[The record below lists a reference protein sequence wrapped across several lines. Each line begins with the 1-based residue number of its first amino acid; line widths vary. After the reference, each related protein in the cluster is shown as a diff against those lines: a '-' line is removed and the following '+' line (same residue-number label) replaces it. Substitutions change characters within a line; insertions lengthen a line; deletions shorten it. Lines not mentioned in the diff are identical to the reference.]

1 MLPGVGSGSGSA
13 AVLSPASVPVLPAP
27 IRLRV
32 TLGKEERLSLILA
45 NPSRLRSRL
54 RESSDSSLAAIVRT
68 IPGAPHLPFG
78 RSLINFH
85 QGPKPA
91 VMDADPKATARLLGL
106 LYEGLMSPE
115 GCAWSP
121 FLAELCRQL
130 RCQAAAI
137 TLHDPQNQNPSVSS
151 SFGLPAEALRE
162 WTNDYGIRNPRAL
175 QALQATQRTG
185 AFLSTASL
193 TNAPPDL
200 LTRAKETG
208 YYDFCLRYQMHH
220 SAIAA
225 VPVAPGAFGGL
236 SLVRARPAGPFEPD
250 ELQFLRLLT
259 PHVQRAL
266 QLHQKLENS
275 QALSELAKLAL
286 DRLDTAVVA
295 VNQQARVIFMNPQAE
310 AILHQQRGIA
320 LREGRLSAADASA
333 ARCLRALLNPAFLT
347 ELDPGGTSGNAF
359 TVQRDETSQPLHIT
373 VVPFCRGDAP
383 GLRQP
388 YALIFLSDPSAKP
401 ASRAALLSQ
410 LFGLT
415 PAECRLTGLLLEGI
429 ELPVAADRMQV
440 TTGTARFMLKN
451 IFQKTQCH
459 RQGQLIRL
467 LSLLPGAPPYA
478 SQPSQLNSRKQI
490 TPHTK

>member
-1 MLPGVGSGSGSA
+1 
-13 AVLSPASVPVLPAP
+13 
-27 IRLRV
+27 
-32 TLGKEERLSLILA
+32 
-45 NPSRLRSRL
+45 
-54 RESSDSSLAAIVRT
+54 
-68 IPGAPHLPFG
+68 
-78 RSLINFH
+78 
-85 QGPKPA
+85 
-91 VMDADPKATARLLGL
+91 MDADRKATARLLGL

-115 GCAWSP
+115 GCAWNH
-121 FLAELCRQL
+121 FLAQLCKL
-130 RCQAAAI
+130 LHCQAAAI

-162 WTNDYGIRNPRAL
+162 WTSDYGIRNPRAL
-175 QALQATQRTG
+175 QALHATQRTG

-236 SLVRARPAGPFEPD
+236 SLLRAQPEGPFEPD

-275 QALSELAKLAL
+275 QLLSELAKLAL
-286 DRLDTAVVA
+286 DRLDTAVLA
-295 VNQQARVIFMNPQAE
+295 VNQQARVIFLNPQAE
-310 AILHQQRGIA
+310 ALLHQQRGIA
-320 LREGRLSAADASA
+320 LREGRLSWADAAA
-333 ARCLRALLNPAFLT
+333 ARRLQALLNPALST
-347 ELDPGGTSGNAF
+347 ELGPGVASSNAF
-359 TVQRDETSQPLHIT
+359 TVQRDEASQPLHVTI
-373 VVPFCRGDAP
+373 VPFRSDAR

-388 YALIFLSDPSAKP
+388 YALVFLSDPSAKP
-401 ASRAALLSQ
+401 ASRATLLSQ

-415 PAECRLTGLLLEGI
+415 PAECRLTHLLLEEF
-429 ELPVAADRMQV
+429 ELHLAADRMQV

-459 RQGQLIRL
+459 RQAQLIRL
-467 LSLLPGAPPYA
+467 LSLLPGAPPPA
-478 SQPSQLNSRKQI
+478 SQLNSRKQI
-490 TPHTK
+490 APHTK